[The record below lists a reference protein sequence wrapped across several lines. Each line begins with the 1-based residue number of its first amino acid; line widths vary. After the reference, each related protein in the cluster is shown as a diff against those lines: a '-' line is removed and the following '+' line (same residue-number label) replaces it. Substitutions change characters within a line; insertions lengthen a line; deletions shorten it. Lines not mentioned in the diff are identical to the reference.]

1 MSTLYPTLAAVLW
14 DFDGTLADTEP
25 LWIEAEYE
33 LIGRLGGT
41 WSEEQANE
49 LVGNSLIDSGIY
61 ILNAIDRRD
70 LDPAWVVDQL
80 ITRVVEILRDR
91 FGVPHIYADSIHD
104 LFFGYGYAVAEDR
117 LFQLEMAKRSVNGTV
132 AEVLGLEG

>member
-33 LIGRLGGT
+33 LITRLGGT

-49 LVGNSLIDSGIY
+49 LVGASGVDVDPGQHRQQPPV
-61 ILNAIDRRD
+61 AQQPVHRPSDRRVV
-70 LDPAWVVDQL
+70 PA
-80 ITRVVEILRDR
+80 
-91 FGVPHIYADSIHD
+91 P
-104 LFFGYGYAVAEDR
+104 
-117 LFQLEMAKRSVNGTV
+117 
-132 AEVLGLEG
+132 